1 MNESFLVQGNNAPS
15 QINTTQLRNFH
26 NTHFPGQIIPPLR
39 DTSTVPLDSSTP
51 AVREEEEED
60 GEEELGW
67 YHDGFKRTLTDE
79 QIAMFRHSEI
89 QRLLRQRR
97 LKANVADGHPD
108 VLAKRELEQSKQVG
122 KDRRSKRPSERA
134 ALHLEDVELRYG
146 QGGENAAREATQG
159 ERKGHYR
166 KIASY
171 MEEPDHSS
179 IKGDVDAPSRRI
191 PDSQSFHWPKLGS

>member
-39 DTSTVPLDSSTP
+39 DTSTVPLGSSTP
-51 AVREEEEED
+51 AVREGEEED
-60 GEEELGW
+60 EEEELGW

-108 VLAKRELEQSKQVG
+108 AHAKREPEQSKQVG
-122 KDRRSKRPSERA
+122 KDRRSKRLSERA
-134 ALHLEDVELRYG
+134 ALHSEYVELRYG
-146 QGGENAAREATQG
+146 QGENPAGEPTQG
-159 ERKGHYR
+159 ERKGYYR

-171 MEEPDHSS
+171 TEELDHSS